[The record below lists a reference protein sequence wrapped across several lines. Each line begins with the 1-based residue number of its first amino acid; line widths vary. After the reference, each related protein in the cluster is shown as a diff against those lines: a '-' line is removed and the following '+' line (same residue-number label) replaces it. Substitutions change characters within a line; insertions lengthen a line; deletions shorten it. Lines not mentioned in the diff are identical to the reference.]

1 MHVQANIRPEDLL
14 NFWAL
19 CIDVLLY
26 EESKTLKM
34 DKAQEVDCATLPTTV
49 QIRKVNYS

>member
-1 MHVQANIRPEDLL
+1 MCKQILDLKISW

-34 DKAQEVDCATLPTTV
+34 DKAQEVDGATLPTTV